1 MDGVVLGEG
10 SVENGMRRGRGSG
23 VRLFTN
29 LSLFEFSVQGRYL
42 HSIPVALSNK
52 EKVLHR
58 ILVSW
63 TDTCRQVW
71 DPVQGR

>member
-1 MDGVVLGEG
+1 MEEG

-23 VRLFTN
+23 VLLLMY
-29 LSLFEFSVQGRYL
+29 LSLFEFSVKGGYL

-58 ILVSW
+58 ILVS
-63 TDTCRQVW
+63 
-71 DPVQGR
+71 